1 MREKDTINKLLESI
15 DELIKIFSE
24 ENTSGIGKKFWDF
37 KDTHNSL
44 YSKSKNI
51 LQNKLKPVEY
61 NYVNNFF
68 YNYLYNKSSFSSGTI
83 SGNEYKDILDKLIK
97 CKKIISNI
105 EFESENTE
113 KKYKKIFYSWQSD
126 LEKKYNT
133 NFIEEIIKKLSKQF
147 NLEYDESTRYAPGSP
162 DIRKTILDK
171 IREADI
177 FICDITTI
185 ATKNNKE
192 IPNPNVLFELGYA
205 MSCLGE
211 SNIIM
216 IFNEN
221 YGDIN
226 NLPFDI
232 KGQRITKY
240 KFNEDLKN
248 KKIEIKK
255 DLESKLKHNIE
266 IIIKQK

>member
-1 MREKDTINKLLESI
+1 MTEKDTINKLLESI

-24 ENTSGIGKKFWDF
+24 DNTSGIAKKFWDF

-44 YSKSKNI
+44 YNKSKNI
-51 LQNKLKPVEY
+51 LQNKLEVAKY
-61 NYVNNFF
+61 NDINNFF
-68 YNYLYNKSSFSSGTI
+68 HNLYKKSSFKSGAI
-83 SGNEYKDILDKLIK
+83 SGNEYKDILDKLIEY
-97 CKKIISNI
+97 KKIISNI

-147 NLEYDESTRYAPGSP
+147 NLEYDESTRNTPGSP
-162 DIRKTILDK
+162 NIRTIILDK

-185 ATKNNKE
+185 ATKDNKE

-205 MSCLGE
+205 TNCLGE

-221 YGDIN
+221 YGNID

-232 KGQRITKY
+232 KGQKITRY

-248 KKIEIKK
+248 KKTEIKN